1 MLRESSRDELGKLV
15 HLLRQEAPKKALP
28 IERTADIDNL
38 LVRNT
43 APGNFNRQ

>member
-28 IERTADIDNL
+28 IEIIAACQLPIAD
-38 LVRNT
+38 
-43 APGNFNRQ
+43 